1 MAIDQFKPEIFAKKI
16 EQELEK
22 KMVFAA
28 HSNREYEGEVRQAG
42 DSVRILELARPT
54 ITTSSDG
61 APITLSSFEE
71 LQSAAQTMQ
80 VLQQAYFGQILHD
93 IDKRQGVEGIVE
105 KIMTG
110 GAYGLANA
118 MDVHI
123 ATVASGATKMAAA
136 AYQLTSS
143 NALEKIDDALQALYT
158 NNVPFNEDVELV
170 VTPRAYMLIKRALI
184 GSDTDN
190 SDLLKRGIAAMYGNV
205 AIKVSNNIVTA
216 DAGATDLCVMRTKR
230 AVAFIQQINQVKS
243 GDSELNF
250 GTYFKGLALYQAQ
263 LVQPK
268 EIRILNVKYTA

>member
-1 MAIDQFKPEIFAKKI
+1 MALDQFKPEIFAKKI

-28 HSNREYEGEVRQAG
+28 HCNREYEGEVSKVG
-42 DSVRILELARPT
+42 DSVRILELGRPT
-54 ITTSSDG
+54 ITTTSDG
-61 APITLSSFEE
+61 APVTLSSFEE
-71 LQSAAQTMQ
+71 LQSASQTMQ
-80 VLQQAYFGQILHD
+80 ILQQAYFGQILHD
-93 IDKRQGVEGIVE
+93 IDKRQSVDGIVE

-123 ATVASGATKMAAA
+123 SSVASGATKMAAA

-143 NALEKIDDALQALYT
+143 NALEKIDDALQTLYT

-170 VTPRAYMLIKRALI
+170 LTPRAYMLVKRALI
-184 GSDTDN
+184 GSETDN

-205 AIKVSNNIVTA
+205 AIRVSNNITTA
-216 DAGATDLCVMRTKR
+216 DAGATDLCIMRTRR
-230 AVAFIQQINQVKS
+230 AIAFVQQINQVKS
-243 GDSELNF
+243 GDSELSF

-268 EIRILNVKYTA
+268 EIVVMNVKYTA